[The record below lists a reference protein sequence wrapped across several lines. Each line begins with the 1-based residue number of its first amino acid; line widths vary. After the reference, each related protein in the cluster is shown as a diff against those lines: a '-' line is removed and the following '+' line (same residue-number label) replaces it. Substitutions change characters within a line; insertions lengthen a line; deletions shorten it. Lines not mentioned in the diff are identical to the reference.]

1 MNIHV
6 AEQVLLWIMYLSR
19 ISFYV
24 LLYKL
29 KLPT

>member
-6 AEQVLLWIMYLSR
+6 VEQVLLWIMYLSG